1 MWIKGREYFNTNKWA
16 SIFNSDY
23 KDKGIEVSA
32 SDIQKLF
39 HHFKIPMI
47 VDPYNKAIKLF
58 PVDVV
63 TRFRQMSESDE
74 FLSALYNISKYGDLR
89 GYEAYKTLS
98 NNQDNVASSYKNGEN
113 NMESYSDYLINNI
126 YQFESKKKIKISENV
141 FHRLFEDVYMTNADT
156 SKKKVQLKYAKN
168 GGKYN
173 KGNASSFDMIKTDK
187 MDKNDTDTYEVPLK
201 GGIMSYNITSINGTE
216 VMHYFKR
223 IFDKEKTY
231 AKLAKYGNEEYELE
245 MADSEFKSFMEQFV
259 TKVSKVV
266 GYKINEFNSNGANIS
281 GISIYPVPSSSRFNL
296 EMAKRMQFNLMCGFT
311 PKLIDQSLLKKDLS
325 KLAKDD
331 EFIDKNSQY
340 YNARY
345 SNQMPQDITHMNYV
359 DREYNR
365 FSAITSAQ
373 NNISEANILA
383 KQLIQKY
390 YTRKEVNTP
399 KFYEKLNFLFTSYM
413 KAVNNIVDTANY
425 FDTVSKKNSSVHLA
439 KIAKAIKYSKGP
451 SIEERTNEIYDMLRG
466 QGYLKNIPRT
476 KLTQVCYWE
485 PVNFQIKNLS
495 NDVRMALKNYFQP
508 NADKKLIDNELNDT
522 ENNVFVIFDDN
533 ISGGATLSD
542 ICNQLKNLGIKY
554 IVPITFG
561 KMRESWNA
569 RTIIINQPQNWEM

>member
-1 MWIKGREYFNTNKWA
+1 MWIKGKEYFNVNKWT
-16 SIFNSDY
+16 SIFNRDY
-23 KDKGIEVSA
+23 KDKGIKISP
-32 SDIQKLF
+32 SDIHILF
-39 HHFKIPMI
+39 NHFKIPMI
-47 VDPYNKAIKLF
+47 KDPYNPAIKLY
-58 PVDVV
+58 PVDTV
-63 TRFRQMSESDE
+63 TRFRQMDKSMN
-74 FLSALYNISKYGDLR
+74 FLNALYNLSTYGDIN
-89 GYEAYKTLS
+89 GYNETSNDDIELS
-98 NNQDNVASSYKNGEN
+98 YNNGEN
-113 NMESYSDYLINNI
+113 NMETYSDYLINKK

-141 FHRLFEDVYMTNADT
+141 FNRLFEDVYMTNADS
-156 SKKKVQLKYAKN
+156 SKKKVQLKYSKN

-173 KGNASSFDMIKTDK
+173 KGNESSLDMIKTDK
-187 MDKNDTDTYEVPLK
+187 MDKNDNDTYEVPLK

-223 IFDKEKTY
+223 IFDKQKTY
-231 AKLAKYGNEEYELE
+231 AKLSKYGNEEYELE

-259 TKVSKVV
+259 YKVSKVV
-266 GYKINEFNSNGANIS
+266 GFKINEFNSSGANIS
-281 GISIYPVPSSSRFNL
+281 GISIYPVPSSSRFNS

-325 KLAKDD
+325 KLEKDE
-331 EFIDKNSQY
+331 EFIGKNNQY
-340 YNARY
+340 YNDRY
-345 SNQMPQDITHMNYV
+345 SNQMPKSVTHINYV

-365 FSAITSAQ
+365 FSAITNAQ
-373 NNISEANILA
+373 NNIDEANKLA

-390 YTRKEVNTP
+390 YTRKETNTP
-399 KFYEKLNFLFTSYM
+399 KFYEKLNNLFVSYM
-413 KAVNNIVDTANY
+413 EAVNNIVKTANY
-425 FDTVSKKNSSVHLA
+425 FDTVSNKNSSVHLA

-451 SIEERTNEIYDMLRG
+451 SIEERTNEIYDMLKG
-466 QGYLKNIPRT
+466 QGYLKDVPRT

-508 NADKKLIDNELNDT
+508 NNDEALVNDQLNDT

-542 ICNQLKNLGIKY
+542 ICNQLKKLGIKY

-561 KMRESWNA
+561 KMRESWNS
-569 RTIIINQPQNWEM
+569 RTIVVNKPKNWEL

>member
-1 MWIKGREYFNTNKWA
+1 MWIKGKEYFNVNKWA
-16 SIFNSDY
+16 SIFNRDY
-23 KDKGIEVSA
+23 GDKGIKVSPR
-32 SDIQKLF
+32 DIHTLF
-39 HHFKIPMI
+39 QHFKIPMTK
-47 VDPYNKAIKLF
+47 DPYNQAINLY
-58 PVDVV
+58 PVDMV
-63 TRFRQMSESDE
+63 TRYRQMERSKE
-74 FLSALYNISKYGDLR
+74 FLSALYNLSQYGDIN
-89 GYEAYKTLS
+89 GFAEPSNDDSTL
-98 NNQDNVASSYKNGEN
+98 SYKNNEN
-113 NMESYSDYLINNI
+113 DMDSYSDYLINQK
-126 YQFESKKKIKISENV
+126 YQFESRKKIKISENI
-141 FHRLFEDVYMTNADT
+141 FKKLFEDVYMTNAD
-156 SKKKVQLKYAKN
+156 SVKKKVQLKYAKN

-173 KGNASSFDMIKTDK
+173 KGNESSLDMIKTDK
-187 MDKNDTDTYEVPLK
+187 MDKNDNDTYEVPLK

-223 IFDKEKTY
+223 IFDKQKTY
-231 AKLAKYGNEEYELE
+231 AKLSKYGNEEYELE

-266 GYKINEFNSNGANIS
+266 GYKINEFNSSGANIS
-281 GISIYPVPSSSRFNL
+281 GISIYPVPSSSRFNS

-311 PKLIDQSLLKKDLS
+311 PKLIDQSLLRKDLS
-325 KLAKDD
+325 KLEKDN
-331 EFIDKNSQY
+331 EFIGKNSQY
-340 YNARY
+340 YNERY
-345 SNQMPQDITHMNYV
+345 SNQMPKDITHMNYV

-365 FSAITSAQ
+365 FSAITNAQ
-373 NNISEANILA
+373 NNISEANKIA

-390 YTRKEVNTP
+390 YSRKEVNTP
-399 KFYEKLNFLFTSYM
+399 KFYEKLNLLFTSYM
-413 KAVNNIVDTANY
+413 EAVNNIVNTANY
-425 FDTVSKKNSSVHLA
+425 FDTVSKKKSSVHLA

-451 SIEERTNEIYDMLRG
+451 SIEERTNEIYDMLKS

-495 NDVRMALKNYFQP
+495 NDVRMTLKNYFQP
-508 NADKKLIDNELNDT
+508 NDNKDIVDNELNNT

-561 KMRESWNA
+561 KMRESWNS
-569 RTIIINQPQNWEM
+569 RTIVVNKPKNWEL